1 MIQSFSEY
9 SHTGNVE
16 YSREFGG
23 LQMALSLSDGL

>member
-9 SHTGNVE
+9 FHTGNVE

-23 LQMALSLSDGL
+23 LQMALTLSDAL